1 MTGENTI
8 MSDVAM
14 VWRDMQQGD
23 LAAVLAI
30 AARVHPDYPE
40 SPAVFSERLHL
51 FAAGCRVAVDARDAV
66 HGYAITHPAMLGHPP
81 ALNSLLLHLPPQADC
96 LYLHDVAILPT
107 VRQFGL
113 GARLVALIEQHARA
127 LQVGYAALVAVNNS
141 GDYWRR
147 HGFSDYAGTDAA
159 LRKKIAS
166 YDDSAQYLV
175 LALP

>member
-8 MSDVAM
+8 ISNVAM

-30 AARVHPDYPE
+30 AERVHPDYPE

-51 FAAGCRVAVDARDAV
+51 FAAGCRVAVDARDVV
-66 HGYAITHPAMLGHPP
+66 HGYAITHPAMLGQPP
-81 ALNSLLLHLPPQADC
+81 ALNSLLHHLPPQADC

-107 VRQFGL
+107 ARQSGL
-113 GARLVALIEQHARA
+113 GAALVDLIERHARA
-127 LQVGYAALVAVNNS
+127 LRVGHAALVAVNNS

-147 HGFSDYAGTDAA
+147 RGFSDYARADVT